1 VETEATAIPVYKQR
15 EGNLTHTH
23 SHSHTHTHTHTLQ
36 KLLEISLEAEI
47 PEHMKEINVY
57 YGNLI
62 FTTGEGITP
71 KKEKVMEVFSKRR
84 NGSKEPC
91 SKW

>member
-1 VETEATAIPVYKQR
+1 
-15 EGNLTHTH
+15 
-23 SHSHTHTHTHTLQ
+23 
-36 KLLEISLEAEI
+36 
-47 PEHMKEINVY
+47 MKEINVY